1 MNIMEGVAFYPIGSL
16 KLFNFFVGFFGIL
29 FYNGFVNSLA
39 IVGLQFGDEGKGK
52 LTDTFAKDFD
62 VVIRYQGGNNAGHT
76 VYANG
81 KKYVLHLLPSGI
93 IHPHTLNVMGNGM
106 VIDLEALETE
116 VAPFQLS
123 QLRISDR
130 AHLITPLHKYLD
142 QQAESSKP
150 VKIGT
155 TLKGI
160 GPAYQLK
167 AGRVGL
173 RMASLLNLHRFKEEL
188 TQLNAMYDFSMD
200 VEAYVRK
207 LTPFIEKIKPCIV
220 DVGEL
225 LEEAK
230 ANEKSMLFE
239 GAQGMMLD
247 LDHGTYP
254 FVTSS
259 HPSPTS
265 SSVDL
270 GIAQGYIERT
280 LGVIKA
286 YSTRVGEGP
295 FPTEYD
301 DHVSQ
306 SIREKAHEY
315 GATTG
320 RPRRIGHLDLVML
333 KHAVRVSGVS
343 ELAVT
348 LFDILS
354 GVEPLKIC
362 THYQIDGQDISHVP
376 AHAEDL
382 KRVVPIYQTFTPW
395 KEAISLIR
403 HVHDLPKE
411 AQHYLSF
418 IEQTL
423 KKPIRYI
430 SVGPQREQLIEVKH
444 D

>member
-1 MNIMEGVAFYPIGSL
+1 MR
-16 KLFNFFVGFFGIL
+16 
-29 FYNGFVNSLA
+29 SLA

-52 LTDTFAKDFD
+52 LTDTFAASYDI
-62 VVIRYQGGNNAGHT
+62 VIRYQGGNNAGHT

-81 KKYVLHLLPSGI
+81 QKYVLHLLPSGI
-93 IHPHTLNVMGNGM
+93 IHPHTINVMGNGM
-106 VIDLEALETE
+106 VIDLEALENE
-116 VAPFQLS
+116 LQPFHLH
-123 QLRISDR
+123 QLRISNR
-130 AHLITPLHKYLD
+130 AHLITPLHKHLD
-142 QQAESSKP
+142 QLAESGKQ

-160 GPAYQLK
+160 GPAYQVK
-167 AGRVGL
+167 AGRVGI
-173 RMASLLNLHRFKEEL
+173 RMASLFNLERFKDEL
-188 TQLNAMYDFSMD
+188 IQLNSLYDFAMD
-200 VEAYVRK
+200 VEAYVKK
-207 LTPFIEKIKPCIV
+207 LTPFIEKIRPYIV
-220 DVGEL
+220 DVGMF
-225 LEEAK
+225 LEQARAK
-230 ANEKSMLFE
+230 GQSMLFE

-265 SSVDL
+265 SSIDL
-270 GIAQGYIERT
+270 GIPQGYIDRT

-295 FPTEYD
+295 FPTEYEN
-301 DHVSQ
+301 HVSQ
-306 SIREKAHEY
+306 SIRERAHEY

-333 KHAVRVSGVS
+333 KHAIRVSGVT

-354 GVEPLKIC
+354 GVDPLRMA
-362 THYQIDGQDISHVP
+362 THYQLQHETISTVP
-376 AHAEDL
+376 AHADDF
-382 KRVVPIYQTFTPW
+382 KHVRPVYQSFAPW
-395 KEAISLIR
+395 KDDISSIR

-411 AQHYLSF
+411 AKDYLSYL
-418 IEQTL
+418 EQAL
-423 KKPIRYI
+423 EKPIRYI
-430 SVGPQREQLIEVKH
+430 SVGPQRDQLIEVKH

>member
-1 MNIMEGVAFYPIGSL
+1 MDEASYIYNKTIAS
-16 KLFNFFVGFFGIL
+16 FNDI
-29 FYNGFVNSLA
+29 FYNGIMKSLA

-52 LTDTFAKDFD
+52 LTDTFAKEFD

-93 IHPHTLNVMGNGM
+93 IHTHTINVMGNGM
-106 VIDLEALETE
+106 VIDLEALEKE
-116 VAPFQLS
+116 LEPFDVKQV
-123 QLRISDR
+123 RISNR
-130 AHLITPLHKYLD
+130 AHLITPLHRFLD
-142 QQAESSKP
+142 QQAENQAP
-150 VKIGT
+150 QKIGT

-167 AGRVGL
+167 AIRLGI
-173 RMASLLNLHRFKEEL
+173 RMGSLFHLDRFKSEL
-188 TQLNAMYDFSMD
+188 KQLYAHYGFKEDS
-200 VEAYVRK
+200 EAYVNR
-207 LTPFIEKIKPCIV
+207 LTPFIQRILPSII
-220 DVGEL
+220 DVGSF

-230 ANEKSMLFE
+230 EKGQSMLFE

-265 SSVDL
+265 AAIDL
-270 GIAQGYIERT
+270 GISQGWISRT
-280 LGVIKA
+280 LGVVKA
-286 YSTRVGEGP
+286 YTTRVGEGP
-295 FPTEYD
+295 FPTEYVD
-301 DHVSQ
+301 RVSQ
-306 SIREKAHEY
+306 SIRERAHEY

-333 KHAVRVSGVS
+333 KHAVRVAGVT

-362 THYQIDGQDISHVP
+362 THYRLDDKDIVTIP
-376 AHAEDL
+376 GHAEDL
-382 KRVVPIYQTFTPW
+382 QQVVP
-395 KEAISLIR
+395 
-403 HVHDLPKE
+403 V
-411 AQHYLSF
+411 YLSF
-418 IEQTL
+418 SSWNQDISMVRTYEALPDAAKAYLGFIESTL
-423 KKPIRYI
+423 KRPIRYI
-430 SVGPQREQLIEVKH
+430 SVGPQREQLIEVNH

>member
-1 MNIMEGVAFYPIGSL
+1 M
-16 KLFNFFVGFFGIL
+16 K
-29 FYNGFVNSLA
+29 SLA

-52 LTDTFAKDFD
+52 LTDTFAANYDL
-62 VVIRYQGGNNAGHT
+62 VIRYQGGNNAGHT
-76 VYANG
+76 VYAHG

-93 IHPHTLNVMGNGM
+93 IHSHTINVMGNGM
-106 VIDLEALETE
+106 VIDLEALEKE
-116 VAPFQLS
+116 LEPFHIH

-130 AHLITPLHKYLD
+130 AHIITPLHRYLD
-142 QQAESSKP
+142 AQAEGNASQ
-150 VKIGT
+150 KIGT

-167 AGRVGL
+167 AGRIGL
-173 RMASLLNLHRFKEEL
+173 RMSSLMNVDRFKFEL
-188 TQLNAMYDFSMD
+188 KQLYDFYGFNED
-200 VEAYVRK
+200 IEAYVQR
-207 LTPFIEKIKPCIV
+207 LTPFIQRLRPAIV
-220 DVGEL
+220 DVGSL
-225 LEEAK
+225 LEAAK
-230 ANEKSMLFE
+230 EKGQSMLFE

-265 SSVDL
+265 AAIDL
-270 GIAQGYIERT
+270 GIPQGWISRT
-280 LGVIKA
+280 LGVVKA
-286 YSTRVGEGP
+286 YTTRVGEGP

-301 DHVSQ
+301 NEVSQ
-306 SIREKAHEY
+306 SIRERAHEY

-333 KHAVRVSGVS
+333 KQALRVAGVT

-362 THYQIDGQDISHVP
+362 THYRFQEKEIMTVP
-376 AHAEDL
+376 AHADDL
-382 KRVVPIYQTFTPW
+382 KQVTPVYQTFSSWQEDLSTIRTY
-395 KEAISLIR
+395 EA
-403 HVHDLPKE
+403 LPK
-411 AQHYLSF
+411 AAKAYLRF
-418 IEQTL
+418 IETTL
-423 KKPIRYI
+423 KRPIRFI
-430 SVGPQREQLIEVKH
+430 SVGPQREQLIEVSH